1 MLIFT
6 GKVTD
11 TNFNYWSM
19 VDRIIRV
26 NFTPEMNISWCKN
39 GYDGLISLAPQH
51 FGITRMYRNREGFIT
66 FEFTE
71 EQWAWFLLRWS

>member
-1 MLIFT
+1 MMIFT
-6 GKVTD
+6 SKITD

-19 VDRIIRV
+19 VDRTVRA
-26 NFTPEMNISWCKN
+26 NFTPEMKITWGKN
-39 GYDGLISLAPQH
+39 GYDGLISLVPQH
-51 FGITRMYRNREGFIT
+51 FDITRMYRNNEGFIT